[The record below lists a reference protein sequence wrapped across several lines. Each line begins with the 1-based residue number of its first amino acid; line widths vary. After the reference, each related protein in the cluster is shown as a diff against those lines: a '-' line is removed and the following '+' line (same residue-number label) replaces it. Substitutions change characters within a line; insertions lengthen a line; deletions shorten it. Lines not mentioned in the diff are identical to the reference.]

1 MTAEYYE
8 NVDDERFMRAAITEA
23 FAAREDGEVPI
34 GAVVVRD
41 GRVIGRGCN
50 QRETLNDPTAH
61 AEMIALTAAAAH
73 LGNWRLENCTLY
85 VTLEPCAMC
94 AERSCWRG
102 LRVWS
107 SGRRTQRPARA
118 CHSTTSPPTF
128 GSIIKSPSR
137 TECSATNAGPCS
149 QSSSPGSGRWGRSDT
164 NDSSSLPMATV
175 ASGRYWQLAAGVGT
189 GGQAARGT

>member
-94 AERSCWRG
+94 AG
-102 LRVWS
+102 AIVLARVARLVFGATDAKAGACVS
-107 SGRRTQRPARA
+107 LYNIPTDVRLNHQVAVTHGVLSDECGAMLTEFFARQRAM
-118 CHSTTSPPTF
+118 
-128 GSIIKSPSR
+128 GKK
-137 TECSATNAGPCS
+137 
-149 QSSSPGSGRWGRSDT
+149 
-164 NDSSSLPMATV
+164 
-175 ASGRYWQLAAGVGT
+175 
-189 GGQAARGT
+189 